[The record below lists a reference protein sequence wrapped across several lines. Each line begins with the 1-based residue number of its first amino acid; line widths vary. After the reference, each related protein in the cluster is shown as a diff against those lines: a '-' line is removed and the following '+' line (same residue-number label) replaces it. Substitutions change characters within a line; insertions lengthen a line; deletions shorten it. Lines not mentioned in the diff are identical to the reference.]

1 MLLALIYQLNI
12 EYDSK
17 SVNNFW
23 QYHCHIFEDTLKK
36 DGRKLRSESTS
47 DHILNTAIK
56 IARKGNIDN
65 MSFNSIAKEANIG
78 TRTIFRHFKDQE
90 TLQESLDQ
98 KLGEEFSS
106 SFSEINK
113 ADNLER
119 RIENVSST
127 LIKLYVK
134 NQNILRWNLRNIW
147 RDKNLRQNMFSWN
160 QILRNFVYS
169 ILPEIKE
176 KKKSEREIIFECMSF
191 LFFLRLNVVQ
201 NLNHEQ
207 IKEIFILNTTQYLS

>member
-1 MLLALIYQLNI
+1 MILALIYQLNI

-23 QYHCHIFEDTLKK
+23 QYYCHIFEDTLKK

-47 DHILNTAIK
+47 DHILTTAIK
-56 IARKGNIDN
+56 IARNGNIDN
-65 MSFNSIAKEANIG
+65 MSFKSIAKEANIG

-134 NQNILRWNLRNIW
+134 NKNILRWNLRNIW
-147 RDKNLRQNMFSWN
+147 RDKNLRKNMFSWN
-160 QILRNFVYS
+160 RILRNFVYS
-169 ILPEIKE
+169 ILPEIQE

-191 LFFLRLNVVQ
+191 IFFLRLNVVQ
-201 NLNHEQ
+201 GLDKEQ
-207 IKEIFILNTTQYLS
+207 IKEIFILNTKKYLD

>member
-1 MLLALIYQLNI
+1 M
-12 EYDSK
+12 
-17 SVNNFW
+17 NN
-23 QYHCHIFEDTLKK
+23 LKK
-36 DGRKLRSESTS
+36 DGRKLRGESTA

-56 IARKGNIDN
+56 IARKGDIDS

-90 TLQESLDQ
+90 FLQASLDQ
-98 KLGEEFSS
+98 KLGEEFTNY
-106 SFSEINK
+106 FSKINK
-113 ADNLER
+113 EDNLEK
-119 RIENVSST
+119 RIENISST
-127 LIKLYVK
+127 LIQFFVK
-134 NQNILRWNLRNIW
+134 NQNIIRWNLKNIW

-160 QILRNFVYS
+160 QILRNLVYS

-201 NLNHEQ
+201 GLNQEQ
-207 IKEIFILNTTQYLS
+207 INEIFILNTKKYLN

>member
-1 MLLALIYQLNI
+1 MTVIVSI
-12 EYDSK
+12 TFDS
-17 SVNNFW
+17 STAIFFVNK
-23 QYHCHIFEDTLKK
+23 LKK
-36 DGRKLRSESTS
+36 DGRKLRSESTA

-56 IARKGNIDN
+56 IARKGDIDS

-90 TLQESLDQ
+90 SLQESLDQ
-98 KLGEEFSS
+98 KLGEEFTSY
-106 SFSEINK
+106 FSKINK
-113 ADNLER
+113 EDKLER

-127 LIKLYVK
+127 LIQFFIK
-134 NQNILRWNLRNIW
+134 NQNIIRWTLRNIW

-201 NLNHEQ
+201 GLNQEQ
-207 IKEIFILNTTQYLS
+207 INEIFILNAKKYLN

>member
-1 MLLALIYQLNI
+1 MN
-12 EYDSK
+12 K
-17 SVNNFW
+17 
-23 QYHCHIFEDTLKK
+23 LKK
-36 DGRKLRSESTS
+36 DGRKLRSESTA

-56 IARKGNIDN
+56 IARKGDIDS

-90 TLQESLDQ
+90 SLQESLDQ
-98 KLGEEFSS
+98 KLGEEFTSY
-106 SFSEINK
+106 FSKINK
-113 ADNLER
+113 EDNLEK

-127 LIKLYVK
+127 LIQFFVK
-134 NQNILRWNLRNIW
+134 NQNIIRWTLRNIW

-169 ILPEIKE
+169 ILPEIQE

-201 NLNHEQ
+201 GLNQEQ
-207 IKEIFILNTTQYLS
+207 INEIFILNTKKYLSLIYRSSSNIRNNFVDYFR

>member
-1 MLLALIYQLNI
+1 MKN
-12 EYDSK
+12 
-17 SVNNFW
+17 
-23 QYHCHIFEDTLKK
+23 LKK
-36 DGRKLRSESTS
+36 DGRKLRSESTA

-56 IARKGNIDN
+56 IARKGDIDS
-65 MSFNSIAKEANIG
+65 MSFNFIAKEANIG

-90 TLQESLDQ
+90 SLQDSLDH
-98 KLGEEFSS
+98 KLGEEFTSY
-106 SFSEINK
+106 FSKIDKE
-113 ADNLER
+113 DNLEK

-127 LIKLYVK
+127 LIQFFVK
-134 NQNILRWNLRNIW
+134 NQNIIRWTLRNIW

-169 ILPEIKE
+169 ILPEIQE

-201 NLNHEQ
+201 GLNQEQ
-207 IKEIFILNTTQYLS
+207 INEIFILNAKKYLS

>member
-1 MLLALIYQLNI
+1 MN
-12 EYDSK
+12 K
-17 SVNNFW
+17 
-23 QYHCHIFEDTLKK
+23 LKK
-36 DGRKLRSESTS
+36 DGRKLRSESTA

-56 IARKGNIDN
+56 IARKGDIDS

-90 TLQESLDQ
+90 SLQDSLDQ
-98 KLGEEFSS
+98 KLGEEFINY
-106 SFSEINK
+106 FSKINK
-113 ADNLER
+113 EDNLEK

-127 LIKLYVK
+127 LIQFFIK
-134 NQNILRWNLRNIW
+134 NQNIIRWTLRNIW

-160 QILRNFVYS
+160 KVLRNFVYS
-169 ILPEIKE
+169 ILPEIQE

-201 NLNHEQ
+201 GLNQEQINEIFNLNT
-207 IKEIFILNTTQYLS
+207 KKYLSKS

>member
-1 MLLALIYQLNI
+1 MN
-12 EYDSK
+12 K
-17 SVNNFW
+17 
-23 QYHCHIFEDTLKK
+23 LKK

-47 DHILNTAIK
+47 DHILSTAIK

-90 TLQESLDQ
+90 SLQESLDQ
-98 KLGEEFSS
+98 KLGEEFTSY
-106 SFSEINK
+106 FLLINK
-113 ADNLER
+113 EDKLET

-134 NQNILRWNLRNIW
+134 NKNIIRWNLRNIW
-147 RDKNLRQNMFSWN
+147 TDKNLRKNMFSWN
-160 QILRNFVYS
+160 KILRNFLYS
-169 ILPEIKE
+169 ILPEIQD

-191 LFFLRLNVVQ
+191 IFFLRLNVVQ
-201 NLNHEQ
+201 GLNEQ
-207 IKEIFILNTTQYLS
+207 EIKEIFILNTRKYLS

>member
-1 MLLALIYQLNI
+1 M
-12 EYDSK
+12 
-17 SVNNFW
+17 NN
-23 QYHCHIFEDTLKK
+23 LKK
-36 DGRKLRSESTS
+36 DGRKLRSESTA

-56 IARKGNIDN
+56 IARKGDIDS
-65 MSFNSIAKEANIG
+65 MSFDSIAKEANIG

-90 TLQESLDQ
+90 SLQECLDQ
-98 KLGEEFSS
+98 KLGEEFTSY
-106 SFSEINK
+106 FSEIK
-113 ADNLER
+113 KEDNLEN

-127 LIKLYVK
+127 LIRFFVK
-134 NQNILRWNLRNIW
+134 NQNIIRWTLRNIW

-169 ILPEIKE
+169 ILPEIQE

-201 NLNHEQ
+201 GLNQEQ
-207 IKEIFILNTTQYLS
+207 IKEIFILNTKKYLN

>member
-1 MLLALIYQLNI
+1 MN
-12 EYDSK
+12 K
-17 SVNNFW
+17 
-23 QYHCHIFEDTLKK
+23 LKK
-36 DGRKLRSESTS
+36 DGRKLRSESTA

-56 IARKGNIDN
+56 IARKGDIDS

-90 TLQESLDQ
+90 SLQESLDQ
-98 KLGEEFSS
+98 KIGEEFTSY
-106 SFSEINK
+106 FSKIDIE
-113 ADNLER
+113 DNLEN

-127 LIKLYVK
+127 LIQFFVK
-134 NQNILRWNLRNIW
+134 NQNIIRWTLRNIW

-201 NLNHEQ
+201 GLKEEQ
-207 IKEIFILNTTQYLS
+207 INEIFILNAKKYLS

>member
-1 MLLALIYQLNI
+1 MNELN
-12 EYDSK
+12 
-17 SVNNFW
+17 
-23 QYHCHIFEDTLKK
+23 K
-36 DGRKLRSESTS
+36 DGRKLRSESTA

-65 MSFNSIAKEANIG
+65 MSFNSIAKEADIG

-90 TLQESLDQ
+90 SLQDSLDQ
-98 KLGEEFSS
+98 KLGEEFTSY
-106 SFSEINK
+106 FSKIHK
-113 ADNLER
+113 ADSLEI
-119 RIENVSST
+119 RIENVFSS
-127 LIKLYVK
+127 LIQFFVK
-134 NQNILRWNLRNIW
+134 NQNIIRWTLRNIW

-201 NLNHEQ
+201 GLNHEQ
-207 IKEIFILNTTQYLS
+207 INEIFILNTKKYLN

>member
-1 MLLALIYQLNI
+1 MN
-12 EYDSK
+12 K
-17 SVNNFW
+17 
-23 QYHCHIFEDTLKK
+23 LKK
-36 DGRKLRSESTS
+36 DGRKLRSESTA

-56 IARKGNIDN
+56 IARKGDIDS
-65 MSFNSIAKEANIG
+65 MSFNSIANEANIG

-90 TLQESLDQ
+90 SLQDSLDQ
-98 KLGEEFSS
+98 KLGEEFISY
-106 SFSEINK
+106 FSVINK
-113 ADNLER
+113 EDNLEK

-127 LIKLYVK
+127 LIKFFVK
-134 NQNILRWNLRNIW
+134 NQNIIRWTLRNIW

-176 KKKSEREIIFECMSF
+176 KRKSEREIIFECMSF

-201 NLNHEQ
+201 GLNQEQINEIFNLNT
-207 IKEIFILNTTQYLS
+207 KKYLSKS

>member
-1 MLLALIYQLNI
+1 MN
-12 EYDSK
+12 K
-17 SVNNFW
+17 
-23 QYHCHIFEDTLKK
+23 LKK
-36 DGRKLRSESTS
+36 DGRKLRSESTA

-65 MSFNSIAKEANIG
+65 MSFNSIAKEADIG

-90 TLQESLDQ
+90 SLQDSLDQ
-98 KLGEEFSS
+98 KLGEEFTSY
-106 SFSEINK
+106 FSKINK
-113 ADNLER
+113 EDNLET
-119 RIENVSST
+119 RIENLSST
-127 LIKLYVK
+127 LIQFYVK
-134 NQNILRWNLRNIW
+134 NQNIIRWTLRNVW

-201 NLNHEQ
+201 GLNEKE
-207 IKEIFILNTTQYLS
+207 IKEIFNSNTSKYLS

>member
-1 MLLALIYQLNI
+1 M
-12 EYDSK
+12 
-17 SVNNFW
+17 NN
-23 QYHCHIFEDTLKK
+23 LKK

-47 DHILNTAIK
+47 DLILNTAIK

-90 TLQESLDQ
+90 SLQESLDQ
-98 KLGEEFSS
+98 KLGEEFTSY
-106 SFSEINK
+106 FLLINK
-113 ADNLER
+113 EDKLET

-134 NQNILRWNLRNIW
+134 NKNIIRWNLRNIW
-147 RDKNLRQNMFSWN
+147 TDKNLRKNMFSWN
-160 QILRNFVYS
+160 KILRNFLYS
-169 ILPEIKE
+169 ILPEIQD

-191 LFFLRLNVVQ
+191 IFFLRLNVVQ
-201 NLNHEQ
+201 GLNEQ
-207 IKEIFILNTTQYLS
+207 EIKEIFILNTRKYLS

>member
-1 MLLALIYQLNI
+1 MN
-12 EYDSK
+12 K
-17 SVNNFW
+17 
-23 QYHCHIFEDTLKK
+23 LKK
-36 DGRKLRSESTS
+36 DGRKLRSESTA

-56 IARKGNIDN
+56 IARKGDIDS

-90 TLQESLDQ
+90 FLQASLDQ
-98 KLGEEFSS
+98 KLGEEFTSY
-106 SFSEINK
+106 FSKINK
-113 ADNLER
+113 KDNLEK
-119 RIENVSST
+119 RIEKVSST
-127 LIKLYVK
+127 LVEFFFK
-134 NQNILRWNLRNIW
+134 NQNIIRWNLRNIW

-201 NLNHEQ
+201 GLNQEQ
-207 IKEIFILNTTQYLS
+207 IKEIFILNTTKYLS

>member
-1 MLLALIYQLNI
+1 MN
-12 EYDSK
+12 K
-17 SVNNFW
+17 
-23 QYHCHIFEDTLKK
+23 LKK
-36 DGRKLRSESTS
+36 DGRRLRSESTA

-56 IARKGNIDN
+56 IARKGDIDS

-90 TLQESLDQ
+90 FLQASLDQ
-98 KLGEEFSS
+98 KLGEEFTSY
-106 SFSEINK
+106 FSKINK
-113 ADNLER
+113 EDNLEK
-119 RIENVSST
+119 RIENVSSS
-127 LIKLYVK
+127 LIQFFVK
-134 NQNILRWNLRNIW
+134 NQNIIRWNLRNFW

-201 NLNHEQ
+201 KLNHEQ
-207 IKEIFILNTTQYLS
+207 IKEIFILNTRKYLS

>member
-1 MLLALIYQLNI
+1 MNI
-12 EYDSK
+12 KYGSN
-17 SVNNFW
+17 SVNNCW
-23 QYHCHIFEDTLKK
+23 QHYCHIFVNKLKK

-90 TLQESLDQ
+90 TLQESLDR
-98 KLGEEFSS
+98 KLGEEFTS
-106 SFSEINK
+106 SFSLINK
-113 ADNLER
+113 EDKLEN

-127 LIKLYVK
+127 LIKLYVN
-134 NQNILRWNLRNIW
+134 NQNIIRWNLRNIW
-147 RDKNLRQNMFSWN
+147 TDKNLRKNMFSWN
-160 QILRNFVYS
+160 KVLRNFLYS
-169 ILPEIKE
+169 ILPEIRD

-191 LFFLRLNVVQ
+191 IFFLRLNVVQ
-201 NLNHEQ
+201 GLNQEQ
-207 IKEIFILNTTQYLS
+207 IKEIFILNTTKYLS

>member
-1 MLLALIYQLNI
+1 MN
-12 EYDSK
+12 K
-17 SVNNFW
+17 
-23 QYHCHIFEDTLKK
+23 LKK

-56 IARKGNIDN
+56 IARKGEIDSI
-65 MSFNSIAKEANIG
+65 SFNSIAKKANIG

-90 TLQESLDQ
+90 SLQDSLDH
-98 KLGEEFSS
+98 KLGEEFTSY
-106 SFSEINK
+106 FSKINK
-113 ADNLER
+113 EDNLDK

-127 LIKLYVK
+127 LIEFFVK
-134 NQNILRWNLRNIW
+134 NKNIIRWTLRNIW

-169 ILPEIKE
+169 ILPEIQE

-201 NLNHEQ
+201 GLNQEQ
-207 IKEIFILNTTQYLS
+207 IKEIFILNAKKYLS

>member
-1 MLLALIYQLNI
+1 MN
-12 EYDSK
+12 K
-17 SVNNFW
+17 
-23 QYHCHIFEDTLKK
+23 LKK
-36 DGRKLRSESTS
+36 DGRKLRSESTA

-98 KLGEEFSS
+98 KLGEEFTT
-106 SFSEINK
+106 SFSLINK
-113 ADNLER
+113 QDKLEN

-134 NQNILRWNLRNIW
+134 NQNIIRWNLRNIW
-147 RDKNLRQNMFSWN
+147 TDKNLRKNMFSWN
-160 QILRNFVYS
+160 KILRNFLYS
-169 ILPEIKE
+169 ILPEIQD

-191 LFFLRLNVVQ
+191 IFFLRLNVIQ
-201 NLNHEQ
+201 GLNERQ
-207 IKEIFILNTTQYLS
+207 IKEIFILNTQKYLN